1 MPYLRKG
8 TQPRTRPQIWDA
20 LNEHPVGLGGGML
33 DTTELPSIN
42 GMLTYYGVAVYALI
56 LKGCPIYL
64 DADNKAHV
72 VKSALVIDGGT
83 TTAPYISKD
92 HLYKV
97 GDCVYCSGAAVT
109 VSSID
114 DSNANY
120 DVLTLSGP
128 CEGAISGQILEQS
141 VEVGANPIKKYNPN
155 VLLGNDYK
163 MIAGETLNLVFRID
177 EWLQKDRFVYPMSIS
192 TINSLAPNIIIK

>member
-1 MPYLRKG
+1 MPFLHHG
-8 TQPRTRPQIWDA
+8 TQPRTRPQLWDD
-20 LNEHPVGLGGGML
+20 LNAHSVGFGGGML

-42 GMLTYYGVAVYALI
+42 GMFSYYGVVAYALI

-83 TTAPYISKD
+83 TTVPRVSKD

-97 GDCVYCSGAAVT
+97 GDCVYCSGAAVS

-114 DSNANY
+114 NSNANY
-120 DVLTLSGP
+120 DVITLSGA
-128 CEGAISGQILEQS
+128 CEGAISGQILEQAI
-141 VEVGANPIKKYNPN
+141 ETGANPVKKYNPN

-163 MIAGETLNLVFRID
+163 LIAGETLNLVFRID
-177 EWLQKDRFVYPMSIS
+177 EWIQKGRFVYPMSVS
-192 TINSLAPNIIIK
+192 TINSLSPNIIIK